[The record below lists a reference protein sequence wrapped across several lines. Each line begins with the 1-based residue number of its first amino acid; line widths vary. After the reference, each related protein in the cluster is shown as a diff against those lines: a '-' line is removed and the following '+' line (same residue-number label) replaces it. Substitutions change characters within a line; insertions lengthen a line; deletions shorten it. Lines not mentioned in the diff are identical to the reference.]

1 MVNGVIFVDLKKAF
15 DTIDHN
21 MLLCK
26 LSFYGFDLATRE
38 WFTSYLADRKQQC
51 FVNGVLSDLQTL
63 LFWVPQGTIFG
74 PILFLLYINN
84 LPKSLTFSTTRLY
97 ADDTSLT
104 FSDTN
109 AIDLKN
115 QIETDLDHVSSWLC
129 ANKLTLNILKTDFML
144 IGSKQRLMNFS

>member
-63 LFWVPQGTIFG
+63 LFWVPQGTITYQS
-74 PILFLLYINN
+74 PSPLAQ
-84 LPKSLTFSTTRLY
+84 PDCMLTIR
-97 ADDTSLT
+97 
-104 FSDTN
+104 
-109 AIDLKN
+109 
-115 QIETDLDHVSSWLC
+115 V
-129 ANKLTLNILKTDFML
+129 
-144 IGSKQRLMNFS
+144 